1 MSQLETWSNQLNLV
15 FTDEIGG
22 IYSPARFTRTFQDEA
37 RRLGSTAI
45 DVYGLRRSLATT
57 TLRNGVPIKVVEE
70 RLGHSSTSM
79 TMGRYLHVVEEQD
92 REAAVM
98 LAAMI
103 VGRR

>member
-1 MSQLETWSNQLNLV
+1 MRPNDYVQPQSV
-15 FTDEIGG
+15 HG
-22 IYSPARFTRTFQDEA
+22 
-37 RRLGSTAI
+37 LGH
-45 DVYGLRRSLATT
+45 SLATT
-57 TLRNGVPIKVVEE
+57 ALRNGVPIKVVAD